1 MSVPPLHY
9 DYVRANDLTFRVA
22 TAGEGER
29 LALCLHG
36 FPEFSYSWRHQIP
49 ALAKLGY
56 RVWAPDLRG
65 FGMSEG
71 PISWRGYTLK
81 EIARDVDALIE
92 VSGAKSVTL
101 LGHDWGAFIAWYYAM
116 HGGRALEKLV
126 TMNVP
131 HPAAGARSIGKLS
144 DGTLNLK
151 QLQRSSYMLFF
162 QIPALPEFVAT
173 AGHAFLLRRAFRQMI
188 PDRAIYT
195 DADID
200 AYCENACLPGRMRKM
215 MNYYR
220 AMVRSGELQRMEKE
234 GYPPIEIPTL
244 MLWGEA
250 DIALGK
256 ELTYGTE
263 RWVPGLTLRYLP
275 GISHLVQQHAPE
287 AVNGMLS
294 AFLQGR
300 GVPEAAAF
308 GLC

>member
-1 MSVPPLHY
+1 MGALPLHY
-9 DYVRANDLTFRVA
+9 DYVRANNLTFRVA
-22 TAGEGER
+22 TAGDGDR

-49 ALAKLGY
+49 ALVKLGY

-71 PISWRGYTLK
+71 PENWRGYTLK
-81 EIARDVDALIE
+81 KLAEDVDALVE
-92 VSGAKSVTL
+92 ASRATSVTL

-116 HGGRALEKLV
+116 HGGHELERLV
-126 TMNVP
+126 IMNVP
-131 HPAAGARSIGKLS
+131 HPAPAARSVGKLS

-162 QIPALPEFVAT
+162 QVPVLPELVAT
-173 AGHAFLLRRAFRQMI
+173 AGHAALLGRALRKMI
-188 PDRAIYT
+188 PDKSIYT
-195 DADID
+195 DEDLQ
-200 AYCENACLPGRMRKM
+200 AYRDNCCLPGRMHKM

-220 AMVRSGELQRMEKE
+220 AMVRSGELRRMEKE
-234 GYPPIEIPTL
+234 GYPTIEVPTL

-250 DIALGK
+250 DVALGK
-256 ELTYGTE
+256 EMTYGTE
-263 RWVPGLTLRYLP
+263 RWVSDLTLRYLP

-287 AVNGMLS
+287 AVNGML
-294 AFLQGR
+294 APFLR
-300 GVPEAAAF
+300 GEPVPEASAF